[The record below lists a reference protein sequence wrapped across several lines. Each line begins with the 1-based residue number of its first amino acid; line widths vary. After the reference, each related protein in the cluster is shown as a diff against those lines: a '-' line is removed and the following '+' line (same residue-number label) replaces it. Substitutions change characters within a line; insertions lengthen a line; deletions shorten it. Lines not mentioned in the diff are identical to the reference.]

1 MTSVAESEFVDP
13 GSEADLTR
21 HRSALEL
28 VRVWEAVKERI
39 ERAFAEVT
47 AAEDMLIDHF
57 DRDARGGA
65 GNPRLR
71 GRGMRI
77 SQRDVFFDD
86 PARTLKK
93 LRHDVWDR
101 IIDQA
106 GVRQFMSVRAAG
118 ELDRQIRDQLM
129 PEITEETVRDF
140 AASLRGQI
148 GELHAE
154 AVREVFE
161 FLRPGARYSPH
172 KTNHKNEWQLG
183 LKVILSYWVETGWS
197 DSHFHLDH
205 SKYQMATALENVFRS
220 LDGKGQIQ
228 KNYHSDLYQA
238 IRECGEDGR
247 FETEYF
253 VGRCFRNRNLHLKFK
268 RPDLVRRLNQIAGG
282 KRLRGERA

>member
-1 MTSVAESEFVDP
+1 MTDVTGVTDPEVIDP
-13 GSEADLTR
+13 GNEADLTQ

-28 VRVWEAVKERI
+28 VRVWQEASKRI

-57 DRDARGGA
+57 SRDARG
-65 GNPRLR
+65 NLRLR
-71 GRGMRI
+71 GLDMRI
-77 SQRDVFFDD
+77 IQRDVYFDD
-86 PARTLKK
+86 PARTLKR
-93 LRHDVWDR
+93 LRHGVWDR

-161 FLRPGARYSPH
+161 FLRPDARYSPY
-172 KTNHKNEWQLG
+172 KTNHKNGWQLG
-183 LKVILSYWVETGWS
+183 SKVILSYWVETGWS

-205 SKYQMATALENVFRS
+205 SKYHMATALENVFRS

-282 KRLRGERA
+282 KRLRGER

>member
-13 GSEADLTR
+13 GSESDLTR

-28 VRVWEAVKERI
+28 VRVWQEASQRI
-39 ERAFAEVT
+39 ERAFAEVV

-57 DRDARGGA
+57 SRDARET
-65 GNPRLR
+65 LR
-71 GRGMRI
+71 FRGLDMRI
-77 SQRDVFFDD
+77 CQRDVYFDD
-86 PARTLKK
+86 PARTLKR
-93 LRHDVWDR
+93 LRHGVWDR

-161 FLRPGARYSPH
+161 FLRPGARYSPY
-172 KTNHKNEWQLG
+172 KTNHKNGWQLG
-183 LKVILSYWVETGWS
+183 KKVILSNWVETGWS
-197 DSHFHLDH
+197 DSRFHLPYSRH
-205 SKYQMATALENVFRS
+205 QMATALENVFRA
-220 LDGKGQIQ
+220 LDGKGQVQ
-228 KNYHSDLYQA
+228 KSYHSDLYQA
-238 IRECGEDGR
+238 IRECGEDGIG
-247 FETEYF
+247 ETDYF
-253 VGRCFRNRNLHLKFK
+253 AFRCFKNGNLHLTFK

-282 KRLRGERA
+282 KRLRGERP